1 MKTAREFI
9 ERMRAD
15 GAFVD
20 QMREKFKAATEAG
33 EKDVCAAASK
43 AAKELGYDVSPEQV
57 REITQQNEEI
67 TPEELG
73 KIAGGTSCTTAA
85 LSGTIISTMLS
96 GLSIWSAVSEK

>member
-20 QMREKFKAATEAG
+20 QMREKF
-33 EKDVCAAASK
+33 VCAAASK

-57 REITQQNEEI
+57 REITRQNEDVTE
-67 TPEELG
+67 EELG